1 MDGWKHDKIQ
11 ANQTHTQRQ
20 WQREDNIV
28 ENAKND
34 DVLVLKCLQQQ
45 CATLNTAS
53 CAFVPMG
60 EAIALAK
67 VEVQTGSTS
76 HGQAEGIKEDRA
88 DNAEKPFQK
97 STN

>member
-1 MDGWKHDKIQ
+1 
-11 ANQTHTQRQ
+11 
-20 WQREDNIV
+20 
-28 ENAKND
+28 
-34 DVLVLKCLQQQ
+34 
-45 CATLNTAS
+45 
-53 CAFVPMG
+53 MG